1 MSSEDARQSAGP
13 RAEGRLPHAGEWR
26 HLLSLVYLRRDS
38 TAPVQPMWRRDLL
51 SADECRK
58 EEGGGGA
65 GFAGGREIC
74 GRNGIARE
82 TGRDTKPDC
91 AGSNL
96 HRLLDACCLQTRVIS
111 PTRYCGN

>member
-58 EEGGGGA
+58 EEGGGGRRFCRRARDLRQEWNSEGDRPRYQA
-65 GFAGGREIC
+65 GLRGE
-74 GRNGIARE
+74 
-82 TGRDTKPDC
+82 
-91 AGSNL
+91 
-96 HRLLDACCLQTRVIS
+96 
-111 PTRYCGN
+111 

>member
-58 EEGGGGA
+58 EEGGGRG
-65 GFAGGREIC
+65 GGRFC
-74 GRNGIARE
+74 RRARDLRQE
-82 TGRDTKPDC
+82 WNSEGDRPRYQ
-91 AGSNL
+91 A
-96 HRLLDACCLQTRVIS
+96 RLR
-111 PTRYCGN
+111 GE